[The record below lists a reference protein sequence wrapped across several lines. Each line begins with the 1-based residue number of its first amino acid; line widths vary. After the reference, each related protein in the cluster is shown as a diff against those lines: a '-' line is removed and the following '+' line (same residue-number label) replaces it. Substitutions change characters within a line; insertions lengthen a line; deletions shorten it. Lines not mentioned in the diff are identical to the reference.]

1 MANKL
6 GEVVRS
12 HIRSKHLFPNATPE
26 VRWLHKTSIFIMTPF
41 RSTDFDRGA
50 TVTQWFCSPNRCIES
65 MQNPNSPVVP
75 EAFATSVDAPEIAPV
90 DNSFA
95 QILSEFEQSRRG
107 RSEEGIS
114 GTVVSIS
121 PESVFVDIGRKVD
134 GILPVE
140 QFRDASGTLTVHIG
154 DKMLVSITGRDQEG
168 SYTLST
174 IKVERP
180 KDWSAL
186 ERAFEQK
193 RAIAGMIT
201 EAVKGG
207 LRVDVGLPA
216 FLPAS
221 RSGTRDQAELE
232 QLVGQEIQCRII
244 KLDTASEDVVVDRRV
259 ILEEEE
265 ARARE
270 QKFRELS
277 EGAVV
282 RGTVRSVTDF
292 GAFVDLGGVDGLLH
306 VTDMAWQRV
315 AKPSDVVS
323 AGDSIEV
330 KVLKITPEGKRI
342 SLGLKQ
348 LAPDPWTLAAERFH
362 TGDRVQGKVSRLA
375 DFGAF
380 VELLPGVDGLI
391 HVSEMSWSKKIRKP
405 GDVLKTGE
413 MVEAVVLGVN
423 PAERRISLGLK
434 QALGDPWEDALKKY
448 PVGAVA
454 EGPVTSLTNFGC
466 FIDLGSGIDGMI
478 HISDITREKRLN
490 HPREALTV
498 GQAVRAVVLE
508 VDRERRRIKLGI
520 KQLEPTT
527 ADEYIAEHGVGEQV
541 TGRIVEATEKRAKV
555 ELGDGVFAECQL
567 RDPAA
572 NGSEDA
578 VPAPKADLGSLTAM
592 LSAKWKAGPAAASP
606 QNQPAKAGQIR
617 TFRILRLDQSNKR
630 IEVELAG

>member
-1 MANKL
+1 
-6 GEVVRS
+6 
-12 HIRSKHLFPNATPE
+12 
-26 VRWLHKTSIFIMTPF
+26 
-41 RSTDFDRGA
+41 
-50 TVTQWFCSPNRCIES
+50 
-65 MQNPNSPVVP
+65 MQSPNSPVVP
-75 EAFATSVDAPEIAPV
+75 EASATSADAPENAPV
-90 DNSFA
+90 DHSFA
-95 QILSEFEQSRRG
+95 EILSEFEQSQRA
-107 RSEEGIS
+107 RSEEGLS
-114 GTVVSIS
+114 GSVVSIS
-121 PESVFVDIGRKVD
+121 PESIFVDIGRKVD
-134 GILPVE
+134 GVLPVE
-140 QFRDASGTLTVHIG
+140 QFRDASGELTIHVG

-193 RAIAGMIT
+193 RAIAGTVT

-207 LRVDVGLPA
+207 LRVDVGMPA
-216 FLPAS
+216 FMPAS
-221 RSGTRDQAELE
+221 RTGARDQAELE
-232 QLVGQEIQCRII
+232 KLVGQEIQCRII

-270 QKFRELS
+270 QRFGELK
-277 EGAVV
+277 EGAVLH
-282 RGTVRSVTDF
+282 GTVRSITDF

-323 AGDSIEV
+323 VGDSIEV

-348 LAPDPWTLAAERFH
+348 LAPDPWTLAVERFH

-391 HVSEMSWSKKIRKP
+391 HISEMSWSKKIRKP
-405 GDVLKTGE
+405 SDILKTGE

-423 PAERRISLGLK
+423 ASERRISLGLK

-466 FIDLGSGIDGMI
+466 FMDLGSGIDGMI

-498 GQAVRAVVLE
+498 GQKVRAVVLE

-527 ADEYIAEHGVGEQV
+527 ADEYIAEHQVGEQV
-541 TGRIVEATEKRAKV
+541 TGRIVEAAQNRAKV

-567 RDPAA
+567 PQQAA
-572 NGSEDA
+572 NGSESGDA
-578 VPAPKADLGSLTAM
+578 PAPKTDIGSLTAM
-592 LSAKWKAGPAAASP
+592 LSAKWKAGPSAASTP
-606 QNQPAKAGQIR
+606 NQPARAGQIR
-617 TFRILRLDQSNKR
+617 TFRILKLDQSNKK

>member
-1 MANKL
+1 MDLRHSFMENPTSPAIAEAL
-6 GEVVRS
+6 AAS
-12 HIRSKHLFPNATPE
+12 LDTADTP
-26 VRWLHKTSIFIMTPF
+26 S
-41 RSTDFDRGA
+41 
-50 TVTQWFCSPNRCIES
+50 N
-65 MQNPNSPVVP
+65 
-75 EAFATSVDAPEIAPV
+75 

-95 QILSEFEQSRRG
+95 EILSEFEQSHHGQRDR
-107 RSEEGIS
+107 EALE

-134 GILPVE
+134 GMLPVE
-140 QFRDASGTLTVHIG
+140 TFRDADGALSVQVG
-154 DKMLVSITGRDQEG
+154 DKLRVSITGRDEEG
-168 SYTLST
+168 SYILST

-186 ERAFEQK
+186 ERAFSEK
-193 RAIAGMIT
+193 RAIGGMVA
-201 EAVKGG
+201 ELVKGG
-207 LRVDVGLPA
+207 LRVNVGLPA

-232 QLVGQEIQCRII
+232 KLVGQEIQCRII

-270 QKFRELS
+270 QKFGELK

-282 RGTVRSVTDF
+282 RGTVRSITDF

-306 VTDMAWQRV
+306 VGDMAWHRV
-315 AKPSDVVS
+315 AKPSDVVT

-330 KVLKITPEGKRI
+330 KILKINPEGKRI

-348 LAPDPWTLAAERFH
+348 LAPDPWTRAAEQFH
-362 TGDRVQGKVSRLA
+362 IGDRVPGKVSRLA

-391 HVSEMSWSKKIRKP
+391 HISEMSWAKKVKKP
-405 GDVLKTGE
+405 SDLLKTGE
-413 MVEAVVLGVN
+413 MVEVVVLGVN
-423 PAERRISLGLK
+423 AADRRISLGLK

-448 PVGAVA
+448 AVGAVA

-466 FIDLGSGIDGMI
+466 FIDLGGGIDGMI

-490 HPREALTV
+490 HPREALST
-498 GQAVRAVVLE
+498 GQTVRAVVLE

-527 ADEYIAEHGVGEQV
+527 ADEYIAEHQVGESV
-541 TGRIVEATEKRAKV
+541 TGRIVEAAQGRAKV
-555 ELGDGVFAECQL
+555 ELGDGVFAECRIREQ
-567 RDPAA
+567 AG
-572 NGSEDA
+572 NGSQAASNAPEPA
-578 VPAPKADLGSLTAM
+578 APKADLSSLTAM
-592 LSAKWKAGPAAASP
+592 LSAKWKQGPAAATA
-606 QNQPAKAGQIR
+606 QPEVPRTGQVR
-617 TFRILRLDQSNKR
+617 TFRILKLDQPNKK

>member
-1 MANKL
+1 
-6 GEVVRS
+6 
-12 HIRSKHLFPNATPE
+12 
-26 VRWLHKTSIFIMTPF
+26 
-41 RSTDFDRGA
+41 
-50 TVTQWFCSPNRCIES
+50 
-65 MQNPNSPVVP
+65 MQSPNSPVVP
-75 EAFATSVDAPEIAPV
+75 EASATSADAPENAPV
-90 DNSFA
+90 DHSFA
-95 QILSEFEQSRRG
+95 EILSEFEQSQRA
-107 RSEEGIS
+107 RSEEGLS
-114 GTVVSIS
+114 GSVVSIS
-121 PESVFVDIGRKVD
+121 PESIFVDIGRKVD
-134 GILPVE
+134 GVLPVE
-140 QFRDASGTLTVHIG
+140 QFRDASGELTIHVG

-193 RAIAGMIT
+193 RAIAGTVT

-207 LRVDVGLPA
+207 LRVDVGMPA
-216 FLPAS
+216 FMPAS
-221 RSGTRDQAELE
+221 RTGARDQAELE
-232 QLVGQEIQCRII
+232 KLVGQEIQCRII

-270 QKFRELS
+270 QRFGELK
-277 EGAVV
+277 EGAVLH
-282 RGTVRSVTDF
+282 GTVRSITDF

-323 AGDSIEV
+323 VGDSIEV

-348 LAPDPWTLAAERFH
+348 LAPDPWTLAVERFH

-391 HVSEMSWSKKIRKP
+391 HISEMSWSKKIRKP
-405 GDVLKTGE
+405 SDILKTGE

-423 PAERRISLGLK
+423 ASERRISLGLK

-466 FIDLGSGIDGMI
+466 FMDLGSGIDGMI
-478 HISDITREKRLN
+478 HISDITREERLN

-498 GQAVRAVVLE
+498 GQKVRAVVLE

-527 ADEYIAEHGVGEQV
+527 ADEYIAEHQVGEQV
-541 TGRIVEATEKRAKV
+541 TGRIVEAAQNRAKV

-567 RDPAA
+567 PQQAA
-572 NGSEDA
+572 NGSESGDA
-578 VPAPKADLGSLTAM
+578 PAPKTDIGSLTAM
-592 LSAKWKAGPAAASP
+592 LSAKWKAGPSAASTP
-606 QNQPAKAGQIR
+606 NQPARAGQIR
-617 TFRILRLDQSNKR
+617 TFRILKLDQSNKT

>member
-1 MANKL
+1 M
-6 GEVVRS
+6 V
-12 HIRSKHLFPNATPE
+12 
-26 VRWLHKTSIFIMTPF
+26 LHQSFMENPTSPAIAEALAM
-41 RSTDFDRGA
+41 SADAED
-50 TVTQWFCSPNRCIES
+50 SPSI
-65 MQNPNSPVVP
+65 
-75 EAFATSVDAPEIAPV
+75 

-95 QILSEFEQSRRG
+95 DILSEFEQSHRDVRTNE
-107 RSEEGIS
+107 RLE

-121 PESVFVDIGRKVD
+121 PESIFVDIGRKVD
-134 GILPVE
+134 GVLPVGLLP
-140 QFRDASGTLTVHIG
+140 DVKVG
-154 DKMLVSITGRDQEG
+154 DKMLVSITGRDAEG

-186 ERAFEQK
+186 ERALTEK
-193 RAIAGMIT
+193 LAIGGVVT
-201 EAVKGG
+201 ELVKGG
-207 LRVDVGLPA
+207 LRVDVGMPA

-221 RSGTRDQAELE
+221 RSGAKDHAELE
-232 QLVGQEIQCRII
+232 KLVGQEIQCRII
-244 KLDTASEDVVVDRRV
+244 KLDTASEDVVVDRRA

-270 QKFRELS
+270 QKFGELR
-277 EGAVV
+277 EGAVL

-306 VTDMAWQRV
+306 VGDMAWHRV
-315 AKPSDVVS
+315 AKPSDVVTT
-323 AGDSIEV
+323 GDSIEV
-330 KVLKITPEGKRI
+330 KILKITPEGKRI

-348 LAPDPWTLAAERFH
+348 LASDPWTTAAERFH
-362 TGDRVQGKVSRLA
+362 IGDRVQGKVSRLA

-391 HVSEMSWSKKIRKP
+391 HISEMSWTKKIKKP
-405 GDVLKTGE
+405 SDLLKTGE

-423 PAERRISLGLK
+423 AADRRISLGLK

-466 FIDLGSGIDGMI
+466 FMDLGGGIDGMI

-490 HPREALTV
+490 HPREALSA
-498 GQAVRAVVLE
+498 GQVVRAVVLE

-520 KQLEPTT
+520 KQLEPTS
-527 ADEYIAEHGVGEQV
+527 ADEYIAEHQVGDAV
-541 TGRIVEATEKRAKV
+541 TGRIVEASKNRAKI
-555 ELGDGVFAECQL
+555 ELGEGVFAEC
-567 RDPAA
+567 RMREETG
-572 NGSEDA
+572 NGSS
-578 VPAPKADLGSLTAM
+578 VPSTSPAKSDLGSLTAM
-592 LSAKWKAGPAAASP
+592 LSAKWKQGPAAAATQQEAP
-606 QNQPAKAGQIR
+606 RAGQVR
-617 TFRILRLDQSNKR
+617 TFRILKLDLPNKK